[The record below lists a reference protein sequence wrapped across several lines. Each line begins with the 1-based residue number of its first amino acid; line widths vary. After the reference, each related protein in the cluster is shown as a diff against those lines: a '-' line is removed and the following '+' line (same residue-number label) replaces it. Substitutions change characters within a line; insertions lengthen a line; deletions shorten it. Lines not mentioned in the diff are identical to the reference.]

1 MVEKKTIA
9 NIITAAIWI
18 GSLIFLIWFCVVQ
31 FQRLKHTSV
40 VTTSFSQPESIQYPG
55 IFVCPSSETVF
66 FANATEYPLISV
78 YSGNGA
84 EFQPMSPYDGV
95 TTDNGYSVCPGY
107 VYFPTPDG
115 KIVGCV
121 NFPPAPVYN
130 TSATLMAANVSCSQG
145 NPSAYWYKTSM
156 SAPDPSGG
164 VWTATGAGNHM
175 VIDFES
181 EYIQD
186 PFMMLLYSANTRMQP
201 PTTFAQY
208 AAMFTRTDF
217 LLARI
222 PLMSFSALNIDKI
235 VTDNW
240 PMDTSCNY
248 DGFLSAVEPFTVG
261 TIPPPPFTF
270 RASTVLLGFDI
281 LEVVQTC
288 HSPIVGGTD
297 VLGIVGGGIALV
309 LAVTIGFQ
317 LLVQKLLGGGERN
330 DTVQGSKYRPLS
342 GDAL

>member
-1 MVEKKTIA
+1 MVAKKTIA
-9 NIITAAIWI
+9 NVITAAIWI

-55 IFVCPSSETVF
+55 MFVCPSSETVF
-66 FANATEYPLISV
+66 NANATDYPVISV

-84 EFQPMSPYDGV
+84 EFQPLSPYDGV
-95 TTDNGYSVCPGY
+95 TADNGYSVCPGY
-107 VYFPTPDG
+107 VYFQTPDN
-115 KIVGCV
+115 KIVGCL
-121 NFPPAPVYN
+121 NFPPNPVFNN
-130 TSATLMAANVSCSQG
+130 TMSPYDACPRG
-145 NPSAYWYKTSM
+145 NPTAYWYKTSV
-156 SAPDPSGG
+156 SAPDPVGG
-164 VWTATGAGNHM
+164 VWTATGLGNHM

-181 EYIQD
+181 DYIQD
-186 PFMMLLYSANTRMQP
+186 PFMMLLYSSNTRMQP
-201 PTTFAQY
+201 PTTFAAY

-240 PMDTSCNY
+240 PADSSCNY
-248 DGFLSAVEPFTVG
+248 DGFLTAVEPFTVSA
-261 TIPPPPFTF
+261 IPPPPFFF
-270 RASTVLLGFDI
+270 RISTVLLGFDI

-317 LLVQKLLGGGERN
+317 LLVQKLLGGGEQN
-330 DTVQGSKYRPLS
+330 DTGVQGSKYRPLS
-342 GDAL
+342 GDTL